1 MFIIALSAFLLI
13 VSGLAIT
20 VAGGYLSVIGI
31 TMFIPDPHIFSVL
44 ILLAIAFEVAKI
56 TASTFLFH
64 EAKDKSFPFL
74 FKVVLLALITAL
86 MVLSAITTF
95 SHLNASA
102 NKNLTSTKFMY
113 SELES
118 LKKDK
123 ERAIALSNNIDNRIR
138 EIPQDL
144 DPKKRVVQV
153 EKLEKERNA
162 KEDELR
168 KINDK
173 INVVSEKING
183 SDDFAFLNSLS
194 EILGY
199 ERQMIFTYGIIFI
212 VLLIDP
218 LAISLI
224 LAGTFLIEKARAL
237 MIENRKKKEEISKII
252 ESQKEILQVEE
263 EIKHAIDILSHPV
276 EKNIQVEEVVPEVV
290 NPVVNRVEEVKDTKL
305 DVVIE
310 EDDGNKYVPR
320 KKKKNAQENEVT
332 EKSEEKVKEP
342 TPVVEILKVK
352 EQPTEEVKEVEVQQ
366 PHIVEEDKNELAKLL
381 NTSIANNSDL
391 INGLYSPYA
400 YEDVP
405 LNSNE
410 PSTITPPVKEKEIE
424 PQLETSK
431 KKIIMNTTFNPI
443 ALQKSEKTE

>member
-13 VSGLAIT
+13 ASGLAIT

-31 TMFIPDPHIFSVL
+31 TLFIPDPHIFSVL

-224 LAGTFLIEKARAL
+224 LAGTFLIEKARTL
-237 MIENRKKKEEISKII
+237 MIENRKKKEETSKII

-276 EKNIQVEEVVPEVV
+276 EKDI
-290 NPVVNRVEEVKDTKL
+290 RVEEVIPEVVTPVEQVKDIEQP

-320 KKKKNAQENEVT
+320 KKKKNTQETEVV
-332 EKSEEKVKEP
+332 EKPEEKVEEP
-342 TPVVEILKVK
+342 IPAVEIDKVE
-352 EQPTEEVKEVEVQQ
+352 EQPVEEVKEIVVQQ
-366 PHIVEEDKNELAKLL
+366 QPPAVEEDKNELAKLL
-381 NTSIANNSDL
+381 NATIIHNNDHSRE
-391 INGLYSPYA
+391 LYNSYV

-405 LNSNE
+405 LNYTSDQ
-410 PSTITPPVKEKEIE
+410 PAPASTKEKEVDSQPE
-424 PQLETSK
+424 VSK
-431 KKIIMNTTFNPI
+431 KKIIMNTTFNPV
-443 ALQKSEKTE
+443 ALKKSEKTE

>member
-13 VSGLAIT
+13 ASGLAIT

-123 ERAIALSNNIDNRIR
+123 ERAIFLSNNIDNRIK

-224 LAGTFLIEKARAL
+224 LAGTFLIEKARTL
-237 MIENRKKKEEISKII
+237 MIENRKKKEETSKII

-276 EKNIQVEEVVPEVV
+276 EKSTQVEEVIPEVV
-290 NPVVNRVEEVKDTKL
+290 TPVEQVKDNDQP

-320 KKKKNAQENEVT
+320 KKKKNTQETEVV
-332 EKSEEKVKEP
+332 EKPEEKVEEP
-342 TPVVEILKVK
+342 IPSVEIVKVE
-352 EQPTEEVKEVEVQQ
+352 EQPVKEVKEIEAQQ
-366 PHIVEEDKNELAKLL
+366 QLPVVEEDKNELAKLL
-381 NTSIANNSDL
+381 NTTIINNNDRSRE
-391 INGLYSPYA
+391 LYSSYV

-405 LNSNE
+405 LNYANE
-410 PSTITPPVKEKEIE
+410 QLSPSPIKEKEVDQ
-424 PQLETSK
+424 QLAPSK